1 MATEIKVSSRTGGM
15 VGGIF
20 IGVALIWLGISLYLR
35 KAEIITHWW
44 PYFILGL
51 GALFIL
57 VGIAMLFLSWLRKGA
72 IGMFITGLILG
83 AIGIIPILGGG
94 WGQWWFLIIVLG
106 GVIIVVSVIWSAV
119 TAKKKK

>member
-57 VGIAMLFLSWLRKGA
+57 VGIAMLFLSWLRKGT